1 MTTVMTTVMSTAMST
16 EMSTDFLPAFWF
28 VLVAVLWT
36 GYLFLDGFDLG
47 VGMLMRGWARNE
59 SRRRV
64 LLNTIGP
71 VWDGNEVWLIT
82 AAGAT
87 FAAFP
92 QWYAALFAGLYIP
105 LTVTLLALIL
115 RAVSIEY
122 RGKSRTALTRN
133 LWDWCL
139 AGGSAVAAFSIGLL
153 LAVSTTGL
161 PLDANGDRVGGAFAW
176 LTWEGILGGLAVV
189 GFALAMGW
197 AYIGLKTEGAPR
209 QASHRHLTR
218 WLPLYLLPMGAWA
231 LVVVSREGSLLPWV
245 LLAVALVAALGAWT
259 AASYRREGWTFIAL
273 GLSLMAGACAV
284 FLTVFPVVLPS
295 TLDPAFHLTAQNASS
310 SPYTLGVMSWVAVIF
325 VPIIL
330 AYSAY
335 VYWVFRRRLAETHIP
350 ESHVVTPV

>member
-1 MTTVMTTVMSTAMST
+1 MTPEMTT
-16 EMSTDFLPAFWF
+16 EFLPTLWF
-28 VLVAVLWT
+28 ALVAVLWT

-92 QWYAALFAGLYIP
+92 LWYAALFAGLYIP
-105 LTVTLLALIL
+105 LTVALLALIL

-122 RGKSRTALTRN
+122 RGKSRTARTRDV
-133 LWDWCL
+133 WDWCL
-139 AGGSAVAAFSIGLL
+139 AGGSAVAAFSVGLL
-153 LAVSTTGL
+153 LAVCTTGL
-161 PLDANGDRVGGAFAW
+161 PLNANGDRVGGPFAW
-176 LTWEGILGGLAVV
+176 LTGEGILGGFAVV

-197 AYIGLKTEGAPR
+197 AYLGLKTDGAPR
-209 QASHRHLTR
+209 QAAHRHLTR

-231 LVVVSREGSLLPWV
+231 VVVVSRDGGLIPWA
-245 LLAVALVAALGAWT
+245 LLAMALGAALGAWT
-259 AASYRREGWTFIAL
+259 AARSRREGWTFVAL
-273 GLSLMAGACAV
+273 GASLVAGAAGI
-284 FLTVFPVVLPS
+284 FLAVFPVVLPS

-310 SPYTLGVMSWVAVIF
+310 SPYTLTVMSWVAVVF
-325 VPIIL
+325 VPLIL

-350 ESHVVTPV
+350 ESHVVTPL